1 MKTMCRVFFSTHAI
15 EPSMCLAEKINHI
28 FTAVFTSIPNISR
41 LSRNINAFKRFIKPL
56 NPYKYVIM
64 KKIKD
69 PDSILLGRRIR
80 SLRTAKGLT
89 QQELGH
95 QADVDYKFIGEIERG
110 NMNPS
115 FKVLVKVAK
124 VLDIDLPEIIRF
136 EQEISDPKELE
147 TRIRYIIGTLSV
159 EKLQNVLMLLRVLY
173 PVR

>member
-1 MKTMCRVFFSTHAI
+1 M
-15 EPSMCLAEKINHI
+15 
-28 FTAVFTSIPNISR
+28 
-41 LSRNINAFKRFIKPL
+41 RFNKYII
-56 NPYKYVIM
+56 PYKYVIM

>member
-1 MKTMCRVFFSTHAI
+1 M
-15 EPSMCLAEKINHI
+15 
-28 FTAVFTSIPNISR
+28 PNILC
-41 LSRNINAFKRFIKPL
+41 LSMNNNVFRRFIVHS

-69 PDSILLGRRIR
+69 PDSILLGKRIR
-80 SLRTAKGLT
+80 TLRTTKGLT

-115 FKVLVKVAK
+115 FKVLVKIAK
-124 VLDIDLPEIIRF
+124 VLEVDLPEILRF

-147 TRIRYIIGTLSV
+147 SRIKNIISNLSV
-159 EKLQNVLMLLRVLY
+159 EKLQNILMLLRVLY
-173 PVR
+173 PIH

>member
-1 MKTMCRVFFSTHAI
+1 
-15 EPSMCLAEKINHI
+15 
-28 FTAVFTSIPNISR
+28 
-41 LSRNINAFKRFIKPL
+41 
-56 NPYKYVIM
+56 M
-64 KKIKD
+64 KKAQD

-115 FKVLVKVAK
+115 FKVLVKIAIA
-124 VLDIDLPEIIRF
+124 LDMDLPEILRF

-147 TRIRYIIGTLSV
+147 SRIRQIIGNLSV
-159 EKLQNVLMLLRVLY
+159 EKRQHVLMLLRVLY
-173 PVR
+173 PIR